1 MERKENETEW
11 IHQRCGLRQKSNKFH
26 SICSHR
32 LPFSATMRLASSC
45 EFCESAVPGLQ
56 LLKVLNTTY
65 ILICKI
71 WGLNHAIMPRARFFW
86 RNISDGVSHAY
97 VNKHTICLRRS
108 KCKKPELFV
117 NHYKTTENDPAYMH
131 ICVRALVR
139 YAHKH
144 SLHERTKHI
153 HTQVL
158 CIE

>member
-1 MERKENETEW
+1 MNPSALWTETE
-11 IHQRCGLRQKSNKFH
+11 IQQISQHLLAQTSFLS
-26 SICSHR
+26 
-32 LPFSATMRLASSC
+32 FSATMRLASSC

-71 WGLNHAIMPRARFFW
+71 WGLNHALYYASCQILLKEYLRW
-86 RNISDGVSHAY
+86 RESCLR
-97 VNKHTICLRRS
+97 KHTHNLS
-108 KCKKPELFV
+108 AAVQMQKTELFV

-153 HTQVL
+153 RTGTVHRL
-158 CIE
+158 KIIDL